1 MTDLTKLSDADLL
14 ALRSGDLSKVSDDG
28 LRMMAAQAAP
38 EKQPAPEVPFEDPG
52 FGQTLLIGA
61 GRTFDRI
68 GKGAQQM
75 YYGATGD
82 KKALADLK
90 ARAESDDAAYAPLRK
105 ARPFATG
112 IGESLPSLALPGGG
126 AATLW
131 GNVARMGAAGAIPGM
146 LEYGSI
152 DDRLTRGATGFAAG
166 ASIPVLGAA
175 WKTGKAFAEPLYKSG
190 RDQVIGR
197 VLNQVGG
204 DDAAA
209 IASRLRSA
217 APLVPG
223 SMPTAAQVAESG
235 GIAALERA
243 AAQANPQAYAT
254 RAMEQASARLNALR
268 GIAGDESQRAAQEA
282 LVQKTARKLYG
293 KAFGESVDVTP
304 DMVRLASRPS
314 MRAAE
319 KRAVGLASELS
330 SPFKS
335 TLDNLRPKYVAAT
348 ARPMEARVIERA
360 PNELLPIQT
369 PERWVTAPR
378 VEPDPAMRGLGVTR
392 KVEDLLFAGRAPQ
405 RYVEVPGKISERTIP
420 AGKMAQDMIEIP
432 PLDSVPVRDM
442 HTLKMGMDA
451 LLGDRTLGIAG
462 READAI
468 RATRERLIGMMPEP
482 YQTAR
487 QAHIELN
494 KPIHQMDIASEL
506 INKVSPALS
515 DFGALAQESG
525 AKYAQAL
532 RGGDV
537 MAKNVTGLKNATM
550 RDIMTPQQMRTLNA
564 IGEDLA
570 RKANAQNLG
579 RGVGSDTFQ
588 KLSMNNIAQQSG
600 MPRLAGGLLEFPGIS
615 RATRWIYQGA
625 DEKAQGLLSDAL
637 LDPKQAADLM
647 QKVSEQGLLKGS
659 PKTRKVIEQSLLR
672 SGLLGVPYVG
682 ATVE

>member
-190 RDQVIGR
+190 REQVIGR

-243 AAQANPQAYAT
+243 AAQANPQAYTT
-254 RAMEQASARLNALR
+254 RAMEQSSARLNALR
-268 GIAGDESQRAAQEA
+268 GIAKDDAAMAGAEA
-282 LVQKTARKLYG
+282 ARKAASGPLFQQAT
-293 KAFGESVDVTP
+293 KAVYTVDEK
-304 DMVRLASRPS
+304 LAGLMKRPAVQQA
-314 MRAAE
+314 MARAKTLAE
-319 KRAVGLASELS
+319 NEGRTFSFNVSPSNPFSGLGIKDN
-330 SPFKS
+330 KS
-335 TLDNLRPKYVAAT
+335 TQITGQALQDLKMA
-348 ARPMEARVIERA
+348 MDEM
-360 PNELLPIQT
+360 LS
-369 PERWVTAPR
+369 
-378 VEPDPAMRGLGVTR
+378 DPASGFVGKSGDAVRSLRG
-392 KVEDLLFAGRAPQ
+392 Q
-405 RYVEVPGKISERTIP
+405 
-420 AGKMAQDMIEIP
+420 
-432 PLDSVPVRDM
+432 
-442 HTLKMGMDA
+442 
-451 LLGDRTLGIAG
+451 LLGWMEEANPVFKQARTTHAQ
-462 READAI
+462 
-468 RATRERLIGMMPEP
+468 MS
-482 YQTAR
+482 
-487 QAHIELN
+487 
-494 KPIHQMDIASEL
+494 KPINQMQVGNYLLD
-506 INKVSPALS
+506 KVQPALS
-515 DFGALAQESG
+515 DFGALGQESG
-525 AKYAQAL
+525 AQYARAL
-532 RGGDV
+532 RNADQTVRTATQFKGNKTLSDV
-537 MAKNVTGLKNATM
+537 M
-550 RDIMTPQQMRTLNA
+550 TPDQMGTLSA
-564 IGEDLA
+564 IGQDLA

-600 MPRLAGGLLEFPGIS
+600 MPRLAGGLLEFPGIA

-647 QKVSEQGLLKGS
+647 QKVSEQGLLKNS

>member
-38 EKQPAPEVPFEDPG
+38 EKPPAPEVPFEDPG
-52 FGQTLLIGA
+52 LGQTLLIGA

-68 GKGAQQM
+68 GKGAQQL

-82 KKALADLK
+82 EKALADLK

-105 ARPFATG
+105 ARPFAAG
-112 IGESLPSLALPGGG
+112 VGESLPSLALPGGG

-175 WKTGKAFAEPLYKSG
+175 FKTGKAFAEPLYKSG
-190 RDQVIGR
+190 REQVIGR

-243 AAQANPQAYAT
+243 ASQANPQAHTT
-254 RAMEQASARLNALR
+254 RAMEQSSARLNALR
-268 GIAGDESQRAAQEA
+268 GIAKDDAAMAGAEA
-282 LVQKTARKLYG
+282 ARKAASGPLFQQAT
-293 KAFGESVDVTP
+293 KAAYTVDDKLSNLLKRPAVQQAMARAKT
-304 DMVRLASRPS
+304 LAENEGRTFSFNVNPS
-314 MRAAE
+314 NPFS
-319 KRAVGLASELS
+319 GLGIKDN
-330 SPFKS
+330 KS
-335 TLDNLRPKYVAAT
+335 TQITGQALQDLKMA
-348 ARPMEARVIERA
+348 MDEM
-360 PNELLPIQT
+360 LS
-369 PERWVTAPR
+369 
-378 VEPDPAMRGLGVTR
+378 DPASGFVGKSGDAVRSLRG
-392 KVEDLLFAGRAPQ
+392 Q
-405 RYVEVPGKISERTIP
+405 
-420 AGKMAQDMIEIP
+420 
-432 PLDSVPVRDM
+432 
-442 HTLKMGMDA
+442 
-451 LLGDRTLGIAG
+451 LLGWMEDANPVFKQARTTHAQ
-462 READAI
+462 
-468 RATRERLIGMMPEP
+468 MS
-482 YQTAR
+482 
-487 QAHIELN
+487 
-494 KPIHQMDIASEL
+494 KPINQMQVGNYLLD
-506 INKVSPALS
+506 KVQPALS
-515 DFGALAQESG
+515 DFGALGQESG
-525 AKYAQAL
+525 AQYARAL
-532 RGGDV
+532 RNADQTVRSATQFKGNKTLSDV
-537 MAKNVTGLKNATM
+537 M
-550 RDIMTPQQMRTLNA
+550 TPEQMGTLSA
-564 IGEDLA
+564 IGQDLA

-600 MPRLAGGLLEFPGIS
+600 MPRLAGGLLEFPGIA

-647 QKVSEQGLLKGS
+647 QKVSEQGLLKNS

>member
-131 GNVARMGAAGAIPGM
+131 GNVARIGAAGAIPGM

-166 ASIPVLGAA
+166 ASVPVLGAA

-190 RDQVIGR
+190 REQVIGR

-209 IASRLRSA
+209 IASRMRSA
-217 APLVPG
+217 VPLVPG

-243 AAQANPQAYAT
+243 AAQANPQAYTT

-268 GIAGDESQRAAQEA
+268 GIAGDDASMAAAVAARNQASGPLFEQATKAVYAVDPALQNILNRPAVQQAMARA
-282 LVQKTARKLYG
+282 KTLAENNGRPFSFSVDPPNPFSGVGITSNKTQQITGRGLQDLKMAMDEMLADPASGFSG
-293 KAFGESVDVTP
+293 KAGDA
-304 DMVRLASRPS
+304 VR
-314 MRAAE
+314 
-319 KRAVGLASELS
+319 
-330 SPFKS
+330 
-335 TLDNLRPKYVAAT
+335 NLRGQLLSWMEGANPVFKQ
-348 ARPMEARVIERA
+348 AR
-360 PNELLPIQT
+360 T
-369 PERWVTAPR
+369 TH
-378 VEPDPAMRGLGVTR
+378 
-392 KVEDLLFAGRAPQ
+392 
-405 RYVEVPGKISERTIP
+405 
-420 AGKMAQDMIEIP
+420 AQM
-432 PLDSVPVRDM
+432 S
-442 HTLKMGMDA
+442 
-451 LLGDRTLGIAG
+451 
-462 READAI
+462 
-468 RATRERLIGMMPEP
+468 
-482 YQTAR
+482 
-487 QAHIELN
+487 
-494 KPIHQMDIASEL
+494 KPINQMEVGNYLLD
-506 INKVSPALS
+506 KVQPALS
-515 DFGALAQESG
+515 DFGALGQESG
-525 AKYAQAL
+525 AQYARAL
-532 RGGDV
+532 RNADQTVRAATQFKGNKTLTDV
-537 MAKNVTGLKNATM
+537 M
-550 RDIMTPQQMRTLNA
+550 TPEQMSTLTA

-637 LDPKQAADLM
+637 LNPQQAAELM
-647 QKVSEQGLLKGS
+647 QRVSEQGLLKNS
-659 PKTRKVIEQSLLR
+659 PKTRKVVEQSLLR
-672 SGLLGVPYVG
+672 SGLLGIPYVG

>member
-112 IGESLPSLALPGGG
+112 IGESLPSLVLPGGG

-131 GNVARMGAAGAIPGM
+131 GNVARIGAAGAIPGM

-166 ASIPVLGAA
+166 ASVPVLGAA

-190 RDQVIGR
+190 REQVIGR

-209 IASRLRSA
+209 IASRMRSA
-217 APLVPG
+217 VPLVPG

-243 AAQANPQAYAT
+243 AAQANPQAYTT

-268 GIAGDESQRAAQEA
+268 GIAGDDASMAAAVAARNQASGPLFEQATKAVYAVDPALQNILNRPAVQQAMARA
-282 LVQKTARKLYG
+282 KTLAENNGRPFSFSVDPPNPFSGVGITSNKTQQITGRGLQDLKMAMDEMLADPASGFSG
-293 KAFGESVDVTP
+293 KAGDA
-304 DMVRLASRPS
+304 VR
-314 MRAAE
+314 
-319 KRAVGLASELS
+319 
-330 SPFKS
+330 
-335 TLDNLRPKYVAAT
+335 NLRGQLLSWMEGANPVFKQ
-348 ARPMEARVIERA
+348 AR
-360 PNELLPIQT
+360 T
-369 PERWVTAPR
+369 TH
-378 VEPDPAMRGLGVTR
+378 
-392 KVEDLLFAGRAPQ
+392 
-405 RYVEVPGKISERTIP
+405 
-420 AGKMAQDMIEIP
+420 AQM
-432 PLDSVPVRDM
+432 S
-442 HTLKMGMDA
+442 
-451 LLGDRTLGIAG
+451 
-462 READAI
+462 
-468 RATRERLIGMMPEP
+468 
-482 YQTAR
+482 
-487 QAHIELN
+487 
-494 KPIHQMDIASEL
+494 KPINQMEVGNYLLD
-506 INKVSPALS
+506 KVQPALS
-515 DFGALAQESG
+515 DFGALGQESG
-525 AKYAQAL
+525 AQYARAL
-532 RGGDV
+532 RNADQTVRAATQFKGNKTLTDV
-537 MAKNVTGLKNATM
+537 M
-550 RDIMTPQQMRTLNA
+550 TPEQMSTLTA

-637 LDPKQAADLM
+637 LNPQQAAELM
-647 QKVSEQGLLKGS
+647 QRVSEQGLLKNS
-659 PKTRKVIEQSLLR
+659 PKTRKVVEQSLLR
-672 SGLLGVPYVG
+672 SGLLGIPYVG

>member
-1 MTDLTKLSDADLL
+1 MATLNELQDALRNADRAGATEDARKLADAIL
-14 ALRSGDLSKVSDDG
+14 ALQSQQ
-28 LRMMAAQAAP
+28 QAAEP
-38 EKQPAPEVPFEDPG
+38 KQAEAPFEDPG

-175 WKTGKAFAEPLYKSG
+175 FKTGKAFAEPLYKSG
-190 RDQVIGR
+190 REQVIGR

-204 DDAAA
+204 GDAAA

-243 AAQANPQAYAT
+243 AAQANPQAYTT

-268 GIAGDESQRAAQEA
+268 GIAKDDAAMAAAKAARSEASGPLFSQATKAAYTVDDKLENLLKRPAVQQAMSRA
-282 LVQKTARKLYG
+282 KT
-293 KAFGESVDVTP
+293 
-304 DMVRLASRPS
+304 LAENEGRTFSFNVSPS
-314 MRAAE
+314 N
-319 KRAVGLASELS
+319 
-330 SPFKS
+330 PFS
-335 TLDNLRPKYVAAT
+335 
-348 ARPMEARVIERA
+348 
-360 PNELLPIQT
+360 
-369 PERWVTAPR
+369 
-378 VEPDPAMRGLGVTR
+378 GLGIKGNDST
-392 KVEDLLFAGRAPQ
+392 KISGQALQDLKMAMDEMLSDPSSGFAGKSGDAVRSLRGQLLSWMEGANPVFKQ
-405 RYVEVPGKISERTIP
+405 ARTTH
-420 AGKMAQDMIEIP
+420 AQM
-432 PLDSVPVRDM
+432 S
-442 HTLKMGMDA
+442 
-451 LLGDRTLGIAG
+451 
-462 READAI
+462 
-468 RATRERLIGMMPEP
+468 
-482 YQTAR
+482 
-487 QAHIELN
+487 
-494 KPIHQMDIASEL
+494 KPINQMEVGNYLLD
-506 INKVSPALS
+506 KVQPALS
-515 DFGALAQESG
+515 DFGALGQESG
-525 AKYAQAL
+525 AQYARAL
-532 RGGDV
+532 RNADQTVRAATQFKGNKTLTDV
-537 MAKNVTGLKNATM
+537 M
-550 RDIMTPQQMRTLNA
+550 TPEQMGTLNA

-647 QKVSEQGLLKGS
+647 QRVSEQGLLKNS
-659 PKTRKVIEQSLLR
+659 PKTRKVVEQSLLR
-672 SGLLGVPYVG
+672 SGLLGIPYVG

>member
-14 ALRSGDLSKVSDDG
+14 ALRSGDLSKVSDDA

-38 EKQPAPEVPFEDPG
+38 EMTPTPEAPFEDPG
-52 FGQTLLIGA
+52 LGKTLLIGA

-112 IGESLPSLALPGGG
+112 IGESLPSIALPGGG

-146 LEYGSI
+146 LEYGSV
-152 DDRLTRGATGFAAG
+152 DDRLTRGATGFVAG
-166 ASIPVLGAA
+166 ASVPVLGAA
-175 WKTGKAFAEPLYKSG
+175 YKTGKAFAEPLYKTG
-190 RDQVIGR
+190 REQVIGR

-209 IASRLRSA
+209 IASRLRNA
-217 APLVPG
+217 APLLPG

-243 AAQANPQAYAT
+243 ASQANPQAYTT
-254 RAMEQASARLNALR
+254 RAMEQSSARLNALR
-268 GIAGDESQRAAQEA
+268 GIAKDDAAMAGAEAARRAASGPLFQQA
-282 LVQKTARKLYG
+282 TKAVYTVDDKLAGLMKRPAVQQAMARAKT
-293 KAFGESVDVTP
+293 
-304 DMVRLASRPS
+304 LAENEGRTFSFNVSPS
-314 MRAAE
+314 NPFS
-319 KRAVGLASELS
+319 GLGIKDN
-330 SPFKS
+330 KS
-335 TLDNLRPKYVAAT
+335 TQITGQALQDLKMA
-348 ARPMEARVIERA
+348 MDEM
-360 PNELLPIQT
+360 LS
-369 PERWVTAPR
+369 
-378 VEPDPAMRGLGVTR
+378 DPASGFVGKSGDAVRSLRG
-392 KVEDLLFAGRAPQ
+392 Q
-405 RYVEVPGKISERTIP
+405 
-420 AGKMAQDMIEIP
+420 
-432 PLDSVPVRDM
+432 
-442 HTLKMGMDA
+442 
-451 LLGDRTLGIAG
+451 LLGWMEEANPVFKQARTTHAQ
-462 READAI
+462 
-468 RATRERLIGMMPEP
+468 MS
-482 YQTAR
+482 
-487 QAHIELN
+487 
-494 KPIHQMDIASEL
+494 KPINQMQVGNYLLD
-506 INKVSPALS
+506 KVQPALS
-515 DFGALAQESG
+515 DFGALGQESG
-525 AKYAQAL
+525 AQYARAL
-532 RGGDV
+532 RNADQTVRTATQFKGNKTLSDV
-537 MAKNVTGLKNATM
+537 M
-550 RDIMTPQQMRTLNA
+550 TPDQMGTLSA
-564 IGEDLA
+564 IGQDLA

-600 MPRLAGGLLEFPGIS
+600 MPRLAGGLLEFPGIA

-647 QKVSEQGLLKGS
+647 QKVSEQGLLKNS